1 MDWIWDI
8 ALSLLSRFFRFQP
21 SVRRVGD
28 KIVAGSG
35 FATHVLTLGFY
46 GRKVVIDPAVK
57 TIDIRVRRFW
67 FATSKDVIRFD
78 EIRQVVYGYRDIAS
92 SYADHRAEDCFIV
105 GIELKKT
112 LSQIELSNSRA
123 RVNG

>member
-46 GRKVVIDPAVK
+46 GRKVVIDPAGK

-67 FATSKDVIRFD
+67 FATSK
-78 EIRQVVYGYRDIAS
+78 
-92 SYADHRAEDCFIV
+92 
-105 GIELKKT
+105 
-112 LSQIELSNSRA
+112 
-123 RVNG
+123 